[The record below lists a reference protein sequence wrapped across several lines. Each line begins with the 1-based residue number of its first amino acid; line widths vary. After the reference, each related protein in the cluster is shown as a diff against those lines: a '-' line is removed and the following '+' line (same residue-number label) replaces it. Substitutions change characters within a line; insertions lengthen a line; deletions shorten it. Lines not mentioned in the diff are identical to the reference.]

1 MVNYPQTRTDQWR
14 RRTAGDEGRTA
25 GRTDGRTEEED
36 DDDTDTRPTTV
47 KVGSL
52 YV

>member
-1 MVNYPQTRTDQWR
+1 MVNYPQTRTD
-14 RRTAGDEGRTA
+14 RTSLAEKDGGTDDR
-25 GRTDGRTEEED
+25 RTDGRTEEED